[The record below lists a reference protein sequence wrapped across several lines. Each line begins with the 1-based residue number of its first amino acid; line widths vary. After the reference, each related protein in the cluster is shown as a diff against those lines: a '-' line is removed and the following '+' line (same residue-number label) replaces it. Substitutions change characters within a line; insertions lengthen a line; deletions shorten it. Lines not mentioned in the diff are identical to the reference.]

1 MATQTQN
8 PDTLDLE
15 SDRDARLMEAFIGL
29 IEGNPDEVV
38 HGWFTT
44 ADVQLALYRSDGLLV
59 TPEEMRRTLRRFV
72 DGLQLDS
79 YDPIRHRWALYDP
92 NNVQSLLRLADRQ
105 ATGKNFTTDEV
116 EYLSKKLTRVV
127 NGEGTKYLSVDGINP
142 EAIRSLIDA
151 GVLEWEEGQTP
162 EEDYLTWAGR
172 LGEYCS
178 MGGCGESFFED
189 LPMEHGD
196 YIPDADWGWR
206 HGGIMYLSNSMFDLQ
221 ERIRSVWKKH
231 RRDSPAP
238 SPNRAEFESVMAL
251 ALDFEVELVP
261 SEWSD
266 WQ

>member
-8 PDTLDLE
+8 SDTLDLD

-29 IEGNPDEVV
+29 IEGNPEEVV

-44 ADVQLALYRSDGLLV
+44 ADVQLALYKRDGLLI
-59 TPEEMRRTLRRFV
+59 TPEEMRRTLRHFEQ
-72 DGLQLDS
+72 GLQIDT
-79 YDPIRHRWALYDP
+79 YEQIRDRWALYDP
-92 NNVQSLLRLADRQ
+92 NSVQSLLRLADRQ
-105 ATGKNFTTDEV
+105 ASGRNFTTAET

-127 NGEGTKYLSVDGINP
+127 GGEETKYLSVNGMNP

-151 GVLEWEEGQTP
+151 GVLEWEERQTP

-206 HGGIMYLSNSMFDLQ
+206 HGGIMYLSDSKTELQ
-221 ERIRSVWKKH
+221 DKIRSVWDEH
-231 RRDSPAP
+231 RRDSPVPAP
-238 SPNRAEFESVMAL
+238 NTAEFESVMAL

-261 SEWSD
+261 SDWSD
-266 WQ
+266 WA